1 MIVNNNNTIT
11 YTPNLNYAGNDTIN
25 YGITDGQGGSDSAQ
39 VLVTVKPNR
48 LPVAQN
54 DIITIDGSTAVDI
67 NVLNN
72 DSDIDGDTLTIELA
86 TAQSGQVA
94 VNDNRL
100 TYTAGGFIGED
111 IIIYTINDGQG
122 GQATGTL
129 TVTVTGLKAVK
140 VNNTSSGGGSG
151 IWSLLTLFAALL
163 IRRQSTQTAQ
173 QHKGVKS

>member
-1 MIVNNNNTIT
+1 MTPAELSWNMSITIDVLNNDTDADNDILEVSSVNASFGEVIVNNNNTIT

-86 TAQSGQVA
+86 TASVGA
-94 VNDNRL
+94 SCC
-100 TYTAGGFIGED
+100 
-111 IIIYTINDGQG
+111 
-122 GQATGTL
+122 
-129 TVTVTGLKAVK
+129 K
-140 VNNTSSGGGSG
+140 
-151 IWSLLTLFAALL
+151 
-163 IRRQSTQTAQ
+163 
-173 QHKGVKS
+173 